1 MNERNL
7 TKKIQL
13 LKQIQP
19 EKDWVS
25 LNKRQLLGFEVSEVK
40 ASFTDQI
47 LEVFKIG
54 FNYKLALV
62 PLAIILSLGGTIG
75 LSQASLPGDFL
86 YPARKLVDKTGY
98 LFVSKEDQPKLG
110 LEVANKRLEEL
121 TVIAQNNQSKNL
133 APAINE
139 FKQSTIEAADKLKP
153 VNSLPELTKE
163 IIKETEKF
171 RENKEKIEA
180 LGVVVGDTEE
190 LTQALSRIVE
200 IVEGQINDLN
210 DRSLTDDQKQ
220 VLEQAKQDFEAGN
233 YEKALEGILILSY
246 NQE

>member
-1 MNERNL
+1 
-7 TKKIQL
+7 
-13 LKQIQP
+13 
-19 EKDWVS
+19 
-25 LNKRQLLGFEVSEVK
+25 
-40 ASFTDQI
+40 
-47 LEVFKIG
+47 
-54 FNYKLALV
+54 
-62 PLAIILSLGGTIG
+62 
-75 LSQASLPGDFL
+75 LPGDFL